1 MTAPLCPAF
10 IGGAKAPVAQLVE
23 QRPFKPVV
31 AGSSPAGGIR
41 MLKVFSREKDK
52 KAESYRREG
61 YIPGV
66 IYGPNL
72 ESTPIIAQKKDF
84 LKFYE
89 NYESGL
95 FEVYLNEKKFLGILQ
110 EIQFHPITDEII
122 HFDIFVPSLEEKII
136 TKVPLEFIG
145 EAPGVKLGG
154 IVNISLEEL
163 EIECLPQDIP
173 QAIYVD
179 LSSLKN
185 IGDTIYVKDI
195 KIPPNI
201 RVLINP
207 ENPIATLIEES
218 KIEEEN
224 QISAS

>member
-1 MTAPLCPAF
+1 
-10 IGGAKAPVAQLVE
+10 
-23 QRPFKPVV
+23 
-31 AGSSPAGGIR
+31 
-41 MLKVFSREKDK
+41 
-52 KAESYRREG
+52 
-61 YIPGV
+61 
-66 IYGPNL
+66 
-72 ESTPIIAQKKDF
+72 
-84 LKFYE
+84 
-89 NYESGL
+89 
-95 FEVYLNEKKFLGILQ
+95 
-110 EIQFHPITDEII
+110 
-122 HFDIFVPSLEEKII
+122 
-136 TKVPLEFIG
+136 
-145 EAPGVKLGG
+145 
-154 IVNISLEEL
+154 LEEL

-185 IGDTIYVKDI
+185 IGDTIYVKDL

>member
-1 MTAPLCPAF
+1 
-10 IGGAKAPVAQLVE
+10 
-23 QRPFKPVV
+23 
-31 AGSSPAGGIR
+31 
-41 MLKVFSREKDK
+41 MLKVFPREKNK
-52 KAESYRREG
+52 KAESYRNEG

-72 ESTPIIAQKKDF
+72 DSTPIIAYKKDF

-95 FEVYLNEKKFLGILQ
+95 FEVYFDEKKFLGILQ
-110 EIQFHPITDEII
+110 EVQFHPITDEII
-122 HFDIFVPSLEEKII
+122 HFDIFVPSLEEKIT
-136 TKVPLEFIG
+136 TKVPLEFVG
-145 EAPGVKLGG
+145 EAPGVRLGG
-154 IVNISLEEL
+154 VVNISLEEL

-185 IGDTIYVKDI
+185 IGDTIYVKDL

-201 RVLINP
+201 KVLISS
-207 ENPIATLIEES
+207 ENPVATLIEEA
-218 KIEEEN
+218 KVEEET
-224 QISAS
+224 QTSAS